1 MRKNIVFL
9 AMCQALGMSMSSML
23 LSSAGL
29 VGESLAS
36 DPKWATLP
44 LSAQFLFTMFTTLP
58 ASLLMQRKGRRFGF
72 IFACVVMMLSGTGAA
87 LAIYSGYFYGF
98 VASAMG
104 MGIAIGFFQYFRFA
118 AIDIAPAKYASR
130 AVSWVL
136 AGGLL
141 AAFIGP
147 NLAALTRAVD
157 AAHPFMITMLC
168 AIPLSLIM
176 IFIFWHMD
184 LPLPTAEEMSGQRR
198 PLGVI
203 IRQPVFVVAVVS
215 AMIAYSVMTLLMTA
229 TPLAMKAHGFG
240 FGQTAFIIQWHLVG
254 MFAPSFFS
262 GALMNRF
269 GILPVMLLG
278 VIAYLVV
285 VLINFQTPSMA
296 SYWMALVLL
305 GIGWNF
311 LFIGAT
317 TLLHEA
323 WTPAEK
329 GRVQG
334 INDTLV
340 FSMSSIAAM
349 SSGLLQAS
357 IGWKAI
363 NLVSLPVSALAGGL
377 IVFIMLQR
385 RRNAIVNA

>member
-1 MRKNIVFL
+1 MRRNIVFL
-9 AMCQALGMSMSSML
+9 ALCQALGMSISSML

-44 LSAQFLFTMFTTLP
+44 LSAQFLFTMFATFP
-58 ASLLMQRKGRRFGF
+58 ASMLMQRKGRRFGF
-72 IFACVVMMLSGTGAA
+72 IFACIVMMLSGAGAA

-98 VASAMG
+98 VASTMG
-104 MGIAIGFFQYFRFA
+104 MGVAIGFFQYFRFA
-118 AIDIAPAKYASR
+118 AIDVAPAKYASR

-136 AGGLL
+136 MGGLL

-168 AIPLSLIM
+168 AIPLSLVM
-176 IFIFWHMD
+176 MFIVWRMD
-184 LPLPTAEEMSGQRR
+184 LPLPTAEEMSGLQR

-203 IRQPVFVVAVVS
+203 VRQPVFIVAVVS

-262 GALMNRF
+262 GALMNRV
-269 GILPVMLLG
+269 GVLPVMLLG

-285 VLINFQTPSMA
+285 VLVNLQIPSMA

-377 IVFIMLQR
+377 IIFIMLQR

>member
-1 MRKNIVFL
+1 
-9 AMCQALGMSMSSML
+9 
-23 LSSAGL
+23 
-29 VGESLAS
+29 
-36 DPKWATLP
+36 
-44 LSAQFLFTMFTTLP
+44 
-58 ASLLMQRKGRRFGF
+58 
-72 IFACVVMMLSGTGAA
+72 
-87 LAIYSGYFYGF
+87 
-98 VASAMG
+98 
-104 MGIAIGFFQYFRFA
+104 
-118 AIDIAPAKYASR
+118 
-130 AVSWVL
+130 
-136 AGGLL
+136 
-141 AAFIGP
+141 
-147 NLAALTRAVD
+147 
-157 AAHPFMITMLC
+157 
-168 AIPLSLIM
+168 
-176 IFIFWHMD
+176 MD

-203 IRQPVFVVAVVS
+203 IRQPVFIVAVVS
-215 AMIAYSVMTLLMTA
+215 AMIAYSVMTFLMTA

-269 GILPVMLLG
+269 GVLPVMLLG
-278 VIAYLVV
+278 VIAYLAV
-285 VLINFQTPSMA
+285 VLINLQMPTMA
-296 SYWMALVLL
+296 SYWIALVLL
-305 GIGWNF
+305 GVGWNF

-340 FSMSSIAAM
+340 FSVSSIAAM

-363 NLVSLPVSALAGGL
+363 NLVSLPVSAFAGAL
-377 IVFIMLQR
+377 IIFMMWQR
-385 RRNAIVNA
+385 RRDAIVNT